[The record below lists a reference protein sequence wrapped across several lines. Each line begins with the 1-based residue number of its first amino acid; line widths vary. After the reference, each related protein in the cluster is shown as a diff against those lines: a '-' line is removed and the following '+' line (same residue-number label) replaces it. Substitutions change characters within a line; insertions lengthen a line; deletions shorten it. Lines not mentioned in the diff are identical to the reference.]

1 MIEKLFKFEGLTE
14 DQAKFIMAVL
24 GEKPFNMVAGLMQQ
38 LGNQLNAQ
46 LNPPAPPVPPEV
58 SPTTKLTDAVKSLPE
73 TLDMP
78 DRVVPVERTPTPP
91 TLVDALG

>member
-1 MIEKLFKFEGLTE
+1 LT
-14 DQAKFIMAVL
+14 
-24 GEKPFNMVAGLMQQ
+24 
-38 LGNQLNAQ
+38 AQ

-78 DRVVPVERTPTPP
+78 A
-91 TLVDALG
+91 LSVDALG